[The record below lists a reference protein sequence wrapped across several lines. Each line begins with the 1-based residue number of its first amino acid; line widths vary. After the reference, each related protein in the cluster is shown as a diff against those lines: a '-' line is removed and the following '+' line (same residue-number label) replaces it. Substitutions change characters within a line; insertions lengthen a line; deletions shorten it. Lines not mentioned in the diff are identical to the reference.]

1 MISGF
6 SERDCQL
13 DALSSKLNDSIAD
26 GIKERQQLSSTIQ
39 TMAEEVNK
47 EIAERERLMRK
58 EILLLEKKAKEV
70 GMEVDVPLVL

>member
-1 MISGF
+1 MVSGF
-6 SERDCQL
+6 SERDRQL
-13 DALSSKLNDSIAD
+13 DVLSSKLNDSIAD

-47 EIAERERLMRK
+47 EIAEREKLLRK

-70 GMEVDVPLVL
+70 GVEVDVLWFL